1 MSHHCHALACEV
13 NVPPR
18 MHMCRGHWAMVPR
31 RLQSQLWANYRR
43 GQERDMQPS
52 AAYLRAAAGCVSA
65 VAHAEGH
72 PDDAIAAEVDMY
84 ESWARMVEPSAA
96 VPTDRGGD

>member
-18 MHMCRGHWAMVPR
+18 MHMCKGHWRIVPR
-31 RLQSQLWANYRR
+31 ALQRRLWATYRR

-52 AAYLRAAAGCVSA
+52 PAYLRAAAACVRS
-65 VAHAEGH
+65 VAETEGY
-72 PDDAIAAEVDMY
+72 PEDAIAAECAMY
-84 ESWARMVEPSAA
+84 ESWAEMASGSLAPPE
-96 VPTDRGGD
+96 GDHG